1 MIYFKRKKTSRFN
14 WMETPNRWLRPATL
28 GCIVC
33 GILASLLF
41 ALLLIVGNVPDASAA
56 EKTRIKF
63 STLAPEGSSWM
74 KVMRMLE
81 KELGRVT
88 GGEVGFKFY
97 PGGVSGDEID
107 VIRKMRIG
115 QIHAAGFTGV
125 GLGEILPEVR
135 VLDLPFLFRTDKEI
149 EYIYEKMNDYFAA
162 RFEEKGYVLLGWV
175 PVGWIHFFSN
185 EPVISVGSLHPK
197 KAWMWEGDP
206 LVQATYMGL
215 GVSPHPLSVT
225 DVLLS
230 LQTGMVDTVYASPMG
245 ALALQWYTKVDYM
258 SELRMANATGG
269 VLMTKRA
276 FDRLP
281 DKHKQAVRDISKRY
295 LKQLVQKIQEDNDQ
309 AITLMKQNG
318 LKIASLPNGNE
329 LEKFYAV
336 GREVQKQMNGKLFGQ
351 SVLDKVMSLL
361 KEIRPLPGEGTR

>member
-1 MIYFKRKKTSRFN
+1 MSHFDCSNIKKR
-14 WMETPNRWLRPATL
+14 MLRPATM

-33 GILASLLF
+33 GILASLLL
-41 ALLLIVGNVPDASAA
+41 ALVLMFGPVTEASAA
-56 EKTRIKF
+56 KKTRIKF

-74 KVMRMLE
+74 KVMRLLE
-81 KELGRVT
+81 KELKSAT
-88 GGEVGFKFY
+88 QGEVGFKFY

-115 QIHAAGFTGV
+115 QVHAAGFTGV

-135 VLDLPFLFRTDKEI
+135 VLDLPFLFRNDKEI
-149 EYIYEKMNDYFAA
+149 EHIYEKMNDYFIA
-162 RFEEKGYVLLGWV
+162 RFAEKGYVLLGWV
-175 PVGWIHFFSN
+175 PVGWVHFFSS
-185 EPVISVGSLHPK
+185 EPVSSVASLRPQ

-206 LVQATYMGL
+206 LVQATYSGL

-245 ALALQWYTKVDYM
+245 ALALQWYTKVKYM

-269 VLMTKRA
+269 VLMTKRM

-281 DKHKQAVRDISKRY
+281 AKHQKAVREISQRY
-295 LKQLVQKIQEDNDQ
+295 LKKLVQKIQTDNDQ
-309 AITLMKQNG
+309 SITLMKQNG
-318 LKIASLPNGNE
+318 LKIAPLPDSNE
-329 LEKFYAV
+329 LKKFYAV
-336 GREVQKQMNGKLFGQ
+336 GREVQKQLNGKLFSQ
-351 SVLDKVMSLL
+351 TVLDKVMTHL
-361 KEIRPLPGEGTR
+361 KEVR

>member
-1 MIYFKRKKTSRFN
+1 MIYFKRTTTFHSRLTELKKR
-14 WMETPNRWLRPATL
+14 MIRPATL

-33 GILASLLF
+33 GVLASLLL
-41 ALLLIVGNVPDASAA
+41 ALVLLFGPVPDASAA
-56 EKTRIKF
+56 PKTRIKF

-74 KVMRMLE
+74 KVMRTLE
-81 KELGRVT
+81 KELVRVT
-88 GGEVGFKFY
+88 DGEVGFKFY

-135 VLDLPFLFRTDKEI
+135 VLDLPFLFRNDKEI
-149 EYIYEKMNDYFAA
+149 AHIYEKMNDHFTT
-162 RFEEKGYVLLGWV
+162 RFEEKGYILLGWV
-175 PVGWIHFFSN
+175 PVGWVHFFSK
-185 EPVISVGSLHPK
+185 EPVTSVASLRPQ

-206 LVQATYMGL
+206 LVQATYSGL

-245 ALALQWYTKVDYM
+245 ALALQWFTKVNYM

-276 FDRLP
+276 FNRLP
-281 DKHKQAVRDISKRY
+281 DKHKKAVRDISKRY
-295 LKQLVQKIQEDNDQ
+295 MKKLVQKIQEDNNQ
-309 AITLMKQNG
+309 SITVMKQNG
-318 LKIASLPNGNE
+318 LKITPLPNGSE
-329 LEKFYAV
+329 LEQFYAV
-336 GREVQKQMNGKLFGQ
+336 GREVQKQLNGQLFGQ
-351 SVLDKVMSLL
+351 TVLDQIKAHL
-361 KEIRPLPGEGTR
+361 KEVR

>member
-1 MIYFKRKKTSRFN
+1 MISFKPNSRVSGRWPKLKKILFH
-14 WMETPNRWLRPATL
+14 PGTL

-33 GILASLLF
+33 GVLASLLF
-41 ALLLIVGNVPDASAA
+41 ALILVFGSPPQALAG
-56 EKTRIKF
+56 KKHRIKF

-74 KVMRMLE
+74 KVMRTLE
-81 KELGRVT
+81 KELLSVT
-88 GGEVGFKFY
+88 NGEVGFKFY

-115 QIHAAGFTGV
+115 QVHAAAFTGV

-135 VLDLPFLFRTDKEI
+135 VLDLPFLFRNDKEI
-149 EYIYEKMNDYFAA
+149 SYVYDKMNDYFFS
-162 RFEEKGYVLLGWV
+162 RFEEKGYILLGWV
-175 PVGWIHFFSN
+175 PVGWIHFFSD
-185 EPVISVGSLHPK
+185 EPVSSVNSLAPK

-206 LVQATYMGL
+206 LVEATYSGL

-245 ALALQWYTKVDYM
+245 ALALQWFTKVKYM

-269 VLMTKRA
+269 VLMTKKV

-281 DKHKQAVRDISKRY
+281 VAHQKALRQASKTF
-295 LKQLVQKIQEDNDQ
+295 LKKLVEQIQKDNDQ
-309 AITLMKQNG
+309 AVELMKQNG
-318 LKIASLPNGNE
+318 LVVTPTPNSGE
-329 LEKFYAV
+329 VEKFYAV
-336 GREVQKQMNGKLFGQ
+336 GREVRKKMNGTLFSQ
-351 SVLDKVMSLL
+351 KVLDQVLSHLAAH
-361 KEIRPLPGEGTR
+361 RRLP

>member
-1 MIYFKRKKTSRFN
+1 MICFKRNQNSHSSLTEIKKR
-14 WMETPNRWLRPATL
+14 MIRPATL

-33 GILASLLF
+33 GILASLLL
-41 ALLLIVGNVPDASAA
+41 ALVLIFGQVPEAQAA
-56 EKTRIKF
+56 PKTRIKF

-74 KVMRMLE
+74 KVMRTLE
-81 KELGRVT
+81 KELVRVT
-88 GGEVGFKFY
+88 DGEVGFKFY

-135 VLDLPFLFRTDKEI
+135 VLDLPFLFRNDKEI
-149 EYIYEKMNDYFAA
+149 ATIYEKMNDHFTA
-162 RFEEKGYVLLGWV
+162 RFEEKGYILLGWV
-175 PVGWIHFFSN
+175 PVGWIHFFSK
-185 EPVISVGSLHPK
+185 EPVTTVASLRPQ

-206 LVQATYMGL
+206 LVQATYGGL

-245 ALALQWYTKVDYM
+245 ALALQWFTKVNYM

-269 VLMTKRA
+269 VLMSKRA

-281 DKHKQAVRDISKRY
+281 DKHKKAVREVSKRY
-295 LKQLVQKIQEDNDQ
+295 MGKLVQKIQEDNNQ
-309 AITLMKQNG
+309 SITVMKQNG
-318 LKIASLPNGNE
+318 LKITPLPNAAE

-336 GREVQKQMNGKLFGQ
+336 GKEVQKKLNGKLYSQ
-351 SVLDKVMSLL
+351 AVLDQVMTHL
-361 KEIRPLPGEGTR
+361 KEIR

>member
-1 MIYFKRKKTSRFN
+1 MIYFKCNKASRSKSEEMKKRMPQPT
-14 WMETPNRWLRPATL
+14 TL
-28 GCIVC
+28 ACIVC

-41 ALLLIVGNVPDASAA
+41 ALVLIIGPAPEAFAA
-56 EKTRIKF
+56 KKTRIKF

-81 KELGRVT
+81 KELKSAT

-115 QIHAAGFTGV
+115 QVHAAGFTGV

-135 VLDLPFLFRTDKEI
+135 VLDLPFLFRNDKEI
-149 EYIYEKMNDYFAA
+149 AHIYEKMNDYFAG

-175 PVGWIHFFSN
+175 PVGWIHFFSS
-185 EPVISVGSLHPK
+185 EPVTSVASLRPQ

-206 LVQATYMGL
+206 LVQATYRGL

-245 ALALQWYTKVDYM
+245 ALALQWYTKVKYM

-269 VLMTKRA
+269 VLMTKRV
-276 FDRLP
+276 FDRLS
-281 DKHKQAVRDISKRY
+281 DKNKKAVREISRRY
-295 LKQLVQKIQEDNDQ
+295 LKKLVQKIQTDNDQ
-309 AITLMKQNG
+309 SITLMKQNG
-318 LKIASLPNGNE
+318 LKITPHPKGSE
-329 LEKFYAV
+329 LEQFYAV
-336 GREVQKQMNGKLFGQ
+336 GREVQKQLNGRLFEQ
-351 SVLDKVMSLL
+351 SLLDKVMSHL
-361 KEIRPLPGEGTR
+361 KEVR

>member
-1 MIYFKRKKTSRFN
+1 MIYSKRNQTSRFSLTEIKQR
-14 WMETPNRWLRPATL
+14 MLRPATL

-33 GILASLLF
+33 GILASILL
-41 ALLLIVGNVPDASAA
+41 ALILIFGPAQEVMAA
-56 EKTRIKF
+56 QKTRIKF

-74 KVMRMLE
+74 KVMRTLE
-81 KELGRVT
+81 KELVRVT

-115 QIHAAGFTGV
+115 QVHAAGFTGV

-135 VLDLPFLFRTDKEI
+135 VLDLPFLFRSDKEI
-149 EYIYEKMNDYFAA
+149 EYIYEKMNDHFTA
-162 RFEEKGYVLLGWV
+162 RFEEKGYILLGWV
-175 PVGWIHFFSN
+175 PVGWIHFFSK
-185 EPVISVGSLHPK
+185 EPVTTVASLRPQ

-206 LVQATYMGL
+206 LVQATYSGL

-230 LQTGMVDTVYASPMG
+230 LQTGMVDTVYASAMG
-245 ALALQWYTKVDYM
+245 ALALQWFTKVNYM

-269 VLMTKRA
+269 VLMTKKV
-276 FDRLP
+276 FNRLP

-295 LKQLVQKIQEDNDQ
+295 LKKLVQKIQEDNNQ
-309 AITLMKQNG
+309 SIAVMKQNG
-318 LKIASLPNGNE
+318 LKITPLPNGGE

-336 GREVQKQMNGKLFGQ
+336 GKEVQKKMNGTLFSQ
-351 SVLDKVMSLL
+351 AVLDRVMTHL
-361 KEIRPLPGEGTR
+361 KEIR